1 MAQGKS
7 AMMISRPWDWPSL
20 IKSGIDLGL
29 TLVHGI
35 NGKLGKAF
43 MGVQVD
49 ISQSLLAESRPH
61 KRIPGEKGL
70 SASDHVT
77 PSGIPAMISL
87 YDELS
92 RNNPLLG
99 QMKRCV
105 NEGEVMPNIPQ
116 MGIFW
121 RGMAAAVRSHFG
133 RRSTRNAQR
142 DSGREAVDD
151 DRPLIQKEILASDH
165 DYANWLISS
174 CANAGHSPVLKAVRI
189 QPPLSPQ

>member
-20 IKSGIDLGL
+20 IKSGIDLGV

-49 ISQSLLAESRPH
+49 LSQSLLAESRPR
-61 KRIPGEKGL
+61 KRIPGQKGL

-77 PSGIPAMISL
+77 PIGIPA
-87 YDELS
+87 
-92 RNNPLLG
+92 
-99 QMKRCV
+99 
-105 NEGEVMPNIPQ
+105 
-116 MGIFW
+116 
-121 RGMAAAVRSHFG
+121 MAAAVRSHFG
-133 RRSTRNAQR
+133 RRSTRNAQ
-142 DSGREAVDD
+142 REAVDD

-174 CANAGHSPVLKAVRI
+174 CANAGQSPVLKACGSNH
-189 QPPLSPQ
+189 L

>member
-20 IKSGIDLGL
+20 IKSGIDLGV
-29 TLVHGI
+29 TLVQGI

-49 ISQSLLAESRPH
+49 LSQSLLAESRPH
-61 KRIPGEKGL
+61 KRIPGQKGL

-77 PSGIPAMISL
+77 PIGIPAM
-87 YDELS
+87 
-92 RNNPLLG
+92 
-99 QMKRCV
+99 
-105 NEGEVMPNIPQ
+105 
-116 MGIFW
+116 
-121 RGMAAAVRSHFG
+121 ATAVRSHFG

-165 DYANWLISS
+165 DYANWLISP
-174 CANAGHSPVLKAVRI
+174 CANAGQSPVLKAVRI
-189 QPPLSPQ
+189 QPALSPQ